1 MSDTNAFASNSS
13 LMGILTLRDIEF
25 HRNENLLFSG
35 INASLEFGDIL
46 QIEGPNGSGKTT
58 LLRLITMALSPCLGE
73 ITWQGENI
81 TYIRERY
88 LKNVLFLG
96 HQPGLNES
104 LSAEENLIWWRRLN
118 KSNSL
123 SDSDA
128 LKRTG
133 LIKYKSIACSHLS
146 AGQVRRAALARL
158 HVAEAKL
165 WILDEPFSA
174 LDKEG
179 SRELKILILDHL
191 SRGGIVVLSTHHD
204 LEIKNMKR
212 ISLVSSRQAC

>member
-1 MSDTNAFASNSS
+1 LPDTNIFA
-13 LMGILTLRDIEF
+13 LRNIEF
-25 HRNENLLFSG
+25 HRNGNLLFSD
-35 INASLEFGDIL
+35 ISTSLESGDIL

-73 ITWQGENI
+73 ITWQGENV
-81 TYIRERY
+81 THIREKY
-88 LKNVLFLG
+88 LKDVLFLG

-104 LSAEENLIWWRRLN
+104 LSVEENLIWWRRLN

-123 SDSDA
+123 TDSDA

-133 LIKYKSIACSHLS
+133 LIGYKSISCSHLS
-146 AGQVRRAALARL
+146 AGQLRRAALARL

-179 SRELKILILDHL
+179 SSELKILLLEHL
-191 SRGGIVVLSTHHD
+191 SRGGIVVLSAHHD

-212 ISLVSSRQAC
+212 ISLVSSR

>member
-1 MSDTNAFASNSS
+1 MPDTNIFA
-13 LMGILTLRDIEF
+13 LRNIEF
-25 HRNENLLFSG
+25 HRNGNLLFSD
-35 INASLEFGDIL
+35 ISTSLESGDIL

-58 LLRLITMALSPCLGE
+58 LLRLIAMALSPCLGE
-73 ITWQGENI
+73 ITWQGENV
-81 TYIRERY
+81 THIREKY
-88 LKNVLFLG
+88 LKDVLFLG

-104 LSAEENLIWWRRLN
+104 LSVEENLIWWRRLN

-123 SDSDA
+123 TDSDA

-133 LIKYKSIACSHLS
+133 LIGYKSISCSHLS
-146 AGQVRRAALARL
+146 AGQLRRAALARL

-179 SRELKILILDHL
+179 SSELKILLLEHL
-191 SRGGIVVLSTHHD
+191 SRGGIVVLSAHHD

-212 ISLVSSRQAC
+212 ISLVSSR

>member
-1 MSDTNAFASNSS
+1 MPDTNIFA
-13 LMGILTLRDIEF
+13 LRNIEF
-25 HRNENLLFSG
+25 HRNGNLLFSD
-35 INASLEFGDIL
+35 ISTSLESGDIL

-73 ITWQGENI
+73 ITWQGENV
-81 TYIRERY
+81 THIREKY
-88 LKNVLFLG
+88 LKDVLFLG

-104 LSAEENLIWWRRLN
+104 LSVEENLIWWRRLN

-123 SDSDA
+123 TDSDA

-133 LIKYKSIACSHLS
+133 LIGYKSISCSHLS
-146 AGQVRRAALARL
+146 AGQLRRAALARL

-179 SRELKILILDHL
+179 SSELKILLLEHL
-191 SRGGIVVLSTHHD
+191 SRGGIVVLSAHHD

-212 ISLVSSRQAC
+212 ISLVSSR

>member
-1 MSDTNAFASNSS
+1 MPDTNIFA
-13 LMGILTLRDIEF
+13 LRNIEF
-25 HRNENLLFSG
+25 HRNGNLLFSD
-35 INASLEFGDIL
+35 ISTSLESGDIL

-73 ITWQGENI
+73 ITWQGENV
-81 TYIRERY
+81 THIREKY
-88 LKNVLFLG
+88 LKDVLFLG

-104 LSAEENLIWWRRLN
+104 LSVEENLIWWRRLN

-123 SDSDA
+123 TDSDA

-133 LIKYKSIACSHLS
+133 LIGYKSISCSHLS
-146 AGQVRRAALARL
+146 AGQFRRAALARL

-179 SRELKILILDHL
+179 SSELKILLLEHL
-191 SRGGIVVLSTHHD
+191 SRGGIVVLSAHHD

-212 ISLVSSRQAC
+212 ISLVSSR

>member
-1 MSDTNAFASNSS
+1 MFIARIINEPNIFA
-13 LMGILTLRDIEF
+13 LRNIEF
-25 HRNENLLFSG
+25 HRNGNLLFSD
-35 INASLEFGDIL
+35 ISTSLESGDIL

-73 ITWQGENI
+73 ITWQGENV
-81 TYIRERY
+81 THIREKY
-88 LKNVLFLG
+88 LKDVLFLG

-104 LSAEENLIWWRRLN
+104 LSVEENLIWWRRLN

-123 SDSDA
+123 TDSDA

-133 LIKYKSIACSHLS
+133 LIGYKSISCSHLS
-146 AGQVRRAALARL
+146 AGQLRRAALARL

-179 SRELKILILDHL
+179 SSELKILLLEHL
-191 SRGGIVVLSTHHD
+191 SRGGIVVLSAHHD

-212 ISLVSSRQAC
+212 ISLVSSR

>member
-1 MSDTNAFASNSS
+1 
-13 LMGILTLRDIEF
+13 
-25 HRNENLLFSG
+25 
-35 INASLEFGDIL
+35 
-46 QIEGPNGSGKTT
+46 
-58 LLRLITMALSPCLGE
+58 
-73 ITWQGENI
+73 
-81 TYIRERY
+81 
-88 LKNVLFLG
+88 
-96 HQPGLNES
+96 
-104 LSAEENLIWWRRLN
+104 
-118 KSNSL
+118 
-123 SDSDA
+123 
-128 LKRTG
+128 
-133 LIKYKSIACSHLS
+133 LS

-191 SRGGIVVLSTHHD
+191 NRGGIVVLSTHHD